1 MTRIRDDALEK
12 VVSSEMVYKGRA
24 VTLRRDIVEL
34 PTGRRASR
42 EIIEHP
48 GAVAVV
54 PLLDDGSG
62 LVLVKQFRLATGGEM
77 LEIPAGTL
85 GRSEQPEDGA
95 KRELEEETG
104 YRAGKLE
111 HLFDAFPTPGY
122 STELTHYYLATGLE
136 KGEQKTDE
144 DEIIK
149 VEVLRVDEVMGLIS
163 SGGLRD
169 AKSIAAIAY
178 LKAAGR
184 IPQGPG

>member
-34 PTGRRASR
+34 PTGRQASR

-48 GAVAVV
+48 GSVAIV
-54 PLLDDGSG
+54 PLLGDGSR
-62 LVLVKQFRLATGGEM
+62 LVLVKQFRLATGGVI

-85 GRSEQPEDGA
+85 RRPEEPEDGA
-95 KRELEEETG
+95 RRELEEETG

-122 STELTHYYLATGLE
+122 SMELTHYYLATALA

-144 DEIIK
+144 DEMI
-149 VEVLRVDEVMGLIS
+149 EVQVLEVDDVMGLIS

-169 AKSIAAIAY
+169 AKSIAAVAY

-184 IPQGPG
+184 I